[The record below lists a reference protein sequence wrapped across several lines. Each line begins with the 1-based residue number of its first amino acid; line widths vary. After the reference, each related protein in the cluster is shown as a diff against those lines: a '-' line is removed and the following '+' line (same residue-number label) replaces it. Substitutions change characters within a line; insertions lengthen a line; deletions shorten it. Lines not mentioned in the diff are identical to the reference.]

1 MIPKII
7 HYSWVG
13 TTIPR
18 NVVDRINEW
27 KSKLPD
33 YKFMYWNEENY
44 DFSKFKFTRE
54 KMKNHQWGYVT
65 DELRYDVL
73 YNYGGFYMDTDMIIK
88 KNISDLLNQKMVWG
102 FQYDNA
108 ILTAFVGSEPHHHLL
123 KEILAQYSDEGN
135 FGSLNRMVSNPFVT
149 NIFIKKY
156 GDTFT
161 LNNKLQELE
170 DGLVV
175 YPRDYFCYPSHN
187 DNANYAEHLFDNTW
201 NNGKKQKGVYGFAKK
216 IFKDVAPC
224 FYADVANKRGVK
236 ATASLLIR

>member
-123 KEILAQYSDEGN
+123 K
-135 FGSLNRMVSNPFVT
+135 
-149 NIFIKKY
+149 
-156 GDTFT
+156 
-161 LNNKLQELE
+161 
-170 DGLVV
+170 
-175 YPRDYFCYPSHN
+175 
-187 DNANYAEHLFDNTW
+187 
-201 NNGKKQKGVYGFAKK
+201 
-216 IFKDVAPC
+216 
-224 FYADVANKRGVK
+224 
-236 ATASLLIR
+236 